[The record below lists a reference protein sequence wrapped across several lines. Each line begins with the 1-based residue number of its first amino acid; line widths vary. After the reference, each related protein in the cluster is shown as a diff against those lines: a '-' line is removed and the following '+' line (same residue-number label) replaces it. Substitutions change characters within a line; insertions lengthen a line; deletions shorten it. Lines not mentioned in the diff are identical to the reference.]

1 MTQFASSSRPGMQ
14 ALPERALPYLALAGS
29 IATFCVGTSFAKH
42 LFPLVGAEATTAYRV
57 GFSALMLLLFF
68 RPWRLPITR
77 ASLMAIMR
85 YGAALGM
92 MNLCFYMAIRT
103 IPLGL
108 AIAIEFMGPLT
119 VSLIHSRR
127 PSHFAMVGL
136 AFAGL
141 ALLLPIRA
149 TDHALDP
156 TGVLFAMG
164 AGVCWGLYII
174 FGKRTA
180 HLPAGQAVALGMA
193 IAAMVVVPVGVANAG
208 AAMLAPGLIGMGLVT
223 ALLSSAIPYS
233 LEMVALKRIPANS
246 FGVLLSVEPA
256 VGAIAGGLL
265 LGERLTVV
273 QWVAVLLVVAASI
286 GTILTAEAGEQ
297 ALPDPV

>member
-29 IATFCVGTSFAKH
+29 VATFCVGTSFAKH

-193 IAAMVVVPVGVANAG
+193 TAAMVVVPVGVANAG
-208 AAMLAPGLIGMGLVT
+208 ARADRHGSGHCAAVQRDPLFAGNGRVETHSGQQFRRVAQRRTGGWRDRRRAAAGRT
-223 ALLSSAIPYS
+223 AD
-233 LEMVALKRIPANS
+233 RC
-246 FGVLLSVEPA
+246 A
-256 VGAIAGGLL
+256 VGGG
-265 LGERLTVV
+265 
-273 QWVAVLLVVAASI
+273 ASGRRGVDRHDI
-286 GTILTAEAGEQ
+286 
-297 ALPDPV
+297 DR